1 MVRIDDVIDAFLQR
15 RPDADFSVIQRAY
28 VYSAKQH
35 EGQLRKSGEPYMVHP
50 LSVARIIAEMG
61 LDESAICGALLHDTI
76 EDTNATRE
84 DIAVLFGPEIA
95 ALVDGVT
102 KLSGVNFTHKEQRQA
117 ESFRKLVVAMSE
129 DIRVL
134 LIKLAD
140 RLHNMRT
147 LEHMKPDARERIAQE
162 TREIYAPLADRLG
175 IAWLKADLDDLAFMY
190 LEPKAFEELQ
200 RSIDTS
206 TKERKAYIQ
215 KTIDDLGS
223 FLKEN
228 GLEVKVTGRLKNFYS
243 IHKKMREKNIAYED
257 VHDAI
262 AFRVFCESLR
272 DCYATLG
279 FVHSRWVPVPGRFK
293 DYVAMPKPNR
303 YQSLHTTVVGKD
315 GERIEIQI
323 RTQEMHEIAEAGIA
337 VHWSYKERGALNKN
351 AADGFAWLRDLVE
364 AQSDSADSE
373 DFLDSVRVDL
383 FRDEVFVFTP
393 EGEVKALRRG
403 STPLDFAFAV
413 HTQVGSHC
421 VGARV
426 NGVQVPLRTELR
438 NGDQVEIVTSKNQRP
453 SPDWLEM
460 AVSTRARNKIRAYLR
475 QEQRKQARQ
484 AGEDLLTKAL
494 RKFGCSL
501 PKMLKRGDVEKI
513 VGEMRFGN
521 VEDLIVAV
529 GYGKVDLD
537 EVVNRL
543 LPEDKRQKPPS
554 ELKETP
560 IERVMRK
567 VKGGDEG
574 IVLDGLE
581 NLLVRFA
588 RCCNPLPGEDV
599 VGFVSRGR
607 GVVIH
612 RRNCARAAA
621 LDPERRTKVHWSR
634 QAVSQRPV
642 KLRIVTGDRVGM
654 LAALTNV
661 FIKHDISIDSAH
673 CQSEG
678 HQRGIN
684 IFTFMVRDL
693 AQLNDLTRSL
703 KNTKDVVDVERV
715 HY

>member
-1 MVRIDDVIDAFLQR
+1 MVRIDDVIDTFLRR
-15 RPDADFSVIQRAY
+15 RPGADFSAIQRAY
-28 VYSAKQH
+28 VFSAKQH

-50 LSVARIIAEMG
+50 LEVARIIAEMG
-61 LDESAICGALLHDTI
+61 LDEASICGALLHDTI
-76 EDTNATRE
+76 EDTATSKDE
-84 DIAVLFGPEIA
+84 VTAMFGQEVA

-134 LIKLAD
+134 LIKLGD

-147 LEHMKPDARERIAQE
+147 LEHMKPEARERIAQE

-190 LEPKAFEELQ
+190 LEPEAFEELQ
-200 RSIDTS
+200 RSVDKT

-215 KTIDDLGS
+215 RTIDELQR

-228 GLEVKVTGRLKNFYS
+228 GLDVKVTGRLKNFYS
-243 IHKKMREKNIAYED
+243 IHKKMRTKNIAYED

-262 AFRVFCESLR
+262 AFRVVCDSLR

-303 YQSLHTTVVGKD
+303 YQSVHTTVVGKD

-323 RTQEMHEIAEAGIA
+323 RTQEMHDVAEAGIA
-337 VHWSYKERGALNKN
+337 AHWGYKEGGGGNKN

-364 AQSDSADSE
+364 AQSESTDSQ
-373 DFLDSVRVDL
+373 DFLESVKVDL

-403 STPLDFAFAV
+403 SSPLDFAFAV

-438 NGDQVEIVTSKNQRP
+438 NGDQIEIMTSKTQRP
-453 SPDWLEM
+453 SPDWLEI
-460 AVSTRARNKIRAYLR
+460 AVTSRARNKIRAYLR

-484 AGEDLLTKAL
+484 AGGDLLEKAL
-494 RKFGCSL
+494 RKFGCSF
-501 PKMLKRGDVEKI
+501 PKMLKRGELEKLA
-513 VGEMRFGN
+513 GEMRFSN
-521 VEDLIVAV
+521 ADDLIVAV
-529 GYGKVDLD
+529 GYGKVDLTD
-537 EVVNRL
+537 LINQL
-543 LPEDKRQKPPS
+543 LPEDKRARPPA

-567 VKGGDEG
+567 VKGSDDG
-574 IVLDGLE
+574 IVLDGLD

-612 RRNCARAAA
+612 RRSCARAEA
-621 LDPERRTKVHWSR
+621 LDPERRTKVQWSR

-642 KLRIVTGDRVGM
+642 KLRVTTGDRVGM
-654 LAALTNV
+654 LAAITNV

-673 CQSEG
+673 CQAEG
-678 HQRGIN
+678 HQRGVN
-684 IFTFMVRDL
+684 VFTFMVRDL
-693 AQLNDLTRSL
+693 TQLNELVRGL